1 MYQKFLDAFKN
12 LPLFSFLEY
21 NEYRQTLLPGNVS
34 VQLRCQDINR
44 TTVFFPFLFFS
55 NASEKLD
62 VQRLAA
68 EVSCHKTGAL

>member
-21 NEYRQTLLPGNVS
+21 NGYRQTVLPANVS
-34 VQLRCQDINR
+34 VQKRCQDIN
-44 TTVFFPFLFFS
+44 FFFLFFS
-55 NASEKLD
+55 NVSEKLD
-62 VQRLAA
+62 VQRLTA

>member
-21 NEYRQTLLPGNVS
+21 NGYRQTVLPGNVS
-34 VQLRCQDINR
+34 VQKRCQDIN
-44 TTVFFPFLFFS
+44 FSFLFFS
-55 NASEKLD
+55 NVSEKLD
-62 VQRLAA
+62 VQRLTA

>member
-21 NEYRQTLLPGNVS
+21 NGYRQTVLPGNVS
-34 VQLRCQDINR
+34 VQKRCQDIH
-44 TTVFFPFLFFS
+44 FFFLFFS
-55 NASEKLD
+55 NVSEKLD
-62 VQRLAA
+62 VQRLTA

>member
-21 NEYRQTLLPGNVS
+21 NGYRQTLLPGNVS
-34 VQLRCQDINR
+34 VQKRCQDINR
-44 TTVFFPFLFFS
+44 TTVFFFLFFS
-55 NASEKLD
+55 NVSEKLD
-62 VQRLAA
+62 VQRLTA